1 MSINI
6 VPASTTFTIEQLQV
20 STIYFSISDTS
31 CQIFV
36 TTIDTDTSPP
46 TNVSTTTILMSG
58 TDFSNNINIA
68 GIKTFI
74 CNQLGF
80 TESI

>member
-6 VPASTTFTIEQLQV
+6 VPTSTSFTIEQLQV

-36 TTIDTDTSPP
+36 TT
-46 TNVSTTTILMSG
+46 NVSNTTLTLSG
-58 TDFSNNINIA
+58 TDFSSNINVA
-68 GIKTFI
+68 GIKTWI
-74 CNQLGF
+74 CTQLGY
-80 TESI
+80 TES

>member
-6 VPASTTFTIEQLQV
+6 VPTSTSFTIEQLQV

-36 TTIDTDTSPP
+36 TT
-46 TNVSTTTILMSG
+46 NVSNTTLTLDG
-58 TDFSNNINIA
+58 ANFTDNINIA
-68 GIKTFI
+68 GIKTWI
-74 CNQLGF
+74 CSQLGL
-80 TESI
+80 TES

>member
-6 VPASTTFTIEQLQV
+6 VPASTSFTIEQLQV

-36 TTIDTDTSPP
+36 TT
-46 TNVSTTTILMSG
+46 NVSNTTLTLSG
-58 TDFSNNINIA
+58 TDFSSNINVA
-68 GIKTFI
+68 GIKTWI
-74 CNQLGF
+74 CTQLGY
-80 TESI
+80 TES